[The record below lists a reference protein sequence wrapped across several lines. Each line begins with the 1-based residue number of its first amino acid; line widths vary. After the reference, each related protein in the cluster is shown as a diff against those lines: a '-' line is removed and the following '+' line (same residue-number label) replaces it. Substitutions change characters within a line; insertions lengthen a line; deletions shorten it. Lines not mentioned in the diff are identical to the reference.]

1 MRDKSLGHITATLA
15 LAFLLAVGP
24 IARADTAPTEAQVAA
39 ARELFIEAEK
49 DEDAERW
56 SDALEKLL
64 RVSTIKLT
72 PGIRY
77 HTALCE
83 EHLGHLLAALRDY
96 KSAADQARTE
106 NAADVLRVV
115 DKRMLDSQARI
126 PQLVIVLLP
135 SLPAATV
142 QLDGRPISPGVP
154 IPVDP
159 GTHNVDAVAPGRVPS
174 TVMVTLQERGS
185 TSLEVRLDPQRPAP
199 AEPVAHV
206 AAEPAAGNPR
216 ADAPASTHESAW
228 PPRPRT
234 VAILATALGL
244 AAVGTG
250 AYVAAGIEHTH
261 AVEAC
266 AATVSTEI
274 GACDSRKNAV
284 RAFDWIALGGWA
296 GAAAVGTLAVLSLT
310 KHHAEAG
317 SIRPTHVAVGPASIL
332 LAGTF

>member
-1 MRDKSLGHITATLA
+1 MRDRPLGHIAATLA
-15 LAFLLAVGP
+15 LALLLTVGP

-115 DKRMLDSQARI
+115 DKRVLDSQARI

-135 SLPAATV
+135 SLPGATV
-142 QLDGRPISPGVP
+142 RLDGRSISAGVP

-174 TVMVTLQERGS
+174 SVMVTLQERGS

-199 AEPVAHV
+199 AEPVAPV
-206 AAEPAAGNPR
+206 AAEPAAGTKR
-216 ADAPASTHESAW
+216 AADAASIHESAW
-228 PPRPRT
+228 PRPRT

-250 AYVAAGIEHTH
+250 AYVAAGIEHTNS
-261 AVEAC
+261 VEAC

-296 GAAAVGTLAVLSLT
+296 GAAAVGTFAVLSLT

-317 SIRPTHVAVGPASIL
+317 SIRPTQVAIGPASIL